1 MQDERAHLMQQQEVL
16 QAELQVA
23 LDNYRPRAVIGTGV
37 CVCEGGGGGG
47 SMSGGRKG
55 ERYNRRPDNPI
66 IIWLH
71 PPGRI
76 IQSRSLIGANL
87 YRYLY

>member
-37 CVCEGGGGGG
+37 CVCEGGGGRGVNEWG
-47 SMSGGRKG
+47 
-55 ERYNRRPDNPI
+55 
-66 IIWLH
+66 
-71 PPGRI
+71 
-76 IQSRSLIGANL
+76 
-87 YRYLY
+87 